1 VQQGEEWPGW
11 EQNLRSISLVEL
23 GPAGDTPDLC
33 PTGVPIYRA
42 IASGGQRDF
51 DSIGDGFVPSMCT
64 DAVARIPA
72 VQLAENAV
80 LIRRSVPINLPF

>member
-1 VQQGEEWPGW
+1 
-11 EQNLRSISLVEL
+11 
-23 GPAGDTPDLC
+23 
-33 PTGVPIYRA
+33 
-42 IASGGQRDF
+42 
-51 DSIGDGFVPSMCT
+51 MCT